1 MSYFRGK
8 SDFEENGMQNYLVFQ
23 PIHRYVKRIVNVVN
37 DKYVYYLKS
46 KRLSDKTI
54 NSIKTPDYWI
64 TPYLIYYDFN
74 KIRVKFDGDCLKK
87 DQAAILYG
95 GTVNVYI
102 VYEIKKKTSTS
113 AIIQQ

>member
-1 MSYFRGK
+1 M
-8 SDFEENGMQNYLVFQ
+8 
-23 PIHRYVKRIVNVVN
+23 
-37 DKYVYYLKS
+37 YYLKS

-102 VYEIKKKTSTS
+102 VYEIKKKHQHQRLSNS
-113 AIIQQ
+113 RKLFIWSC